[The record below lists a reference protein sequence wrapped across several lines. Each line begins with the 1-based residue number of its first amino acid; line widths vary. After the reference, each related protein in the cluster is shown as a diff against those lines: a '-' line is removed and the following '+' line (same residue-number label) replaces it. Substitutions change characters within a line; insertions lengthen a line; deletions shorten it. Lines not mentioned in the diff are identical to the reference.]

1 MILFRTYLFV
11 LSYLSCYLK
20 QNFTFYRLC
29 LSDGKNLLYNGQG
42 EKKQHFWLQKSM
54 QTEFCG
60 MEVFMSKIFAS
71 TSPEISEREIRN
83 QNRARKIAADGMV
96 LLENDGTLPLAKG
109 GKIALFGNGAR
120 RTVKG
125 GTGSGDVNSRTVV
138 SVEQG
143 LENAGYEVLTKKW
156 IDAYDSKVQ
165 NAQNVYFSKVRE
177 RIQEK
182 GINAILEIFGEPF
195 TEPEIDAVSE
205 ADITDLDT
213 DIAVYVIARN
223 SGEGK
228 DRTPTPGDFLLHEN
242 EEKSIALLAERFEKL
257 VVVLNV
263 GGVIDTRFLRSCEG
277 INAVLHMSQAGNI
290 GGDALADVLDGT
302 VTPSGHL
309 TDTWAEKYE
318 DYPCAMTYSHMNG
331 DIDDEYHREGI
342 YVGYRYFDTFG
353 VKPAYPFGYGQSYTT
368 FCCTADS
375 VKREKDR
382 IVVQASVTNTG
393 DVYSGREVVQVYV
406 SAPKG
411 KLEKPYQELK
421 AYAKTKLLAPGE
433 KETVTM
439 EFPVASL
446 ASYDEG
452 RASYIL
458 EPGIYY
464 VRVGVNSRKT
474 AVSAALLIE
483 QEIVTEV
490 LKNCLPIDCEM
501 EEMTAEGAV
510 PYTYAGEKEEKKT
523 AEKNA
528 IVIPADAISC
538 TKAKYCDL
546 NAEIPDPG
554 VETKIRMD
562 DVMSGQFTLDQLV
575 GQLTVEEMADLCV
588 GTSRGGLGSVSI
600 VGAASSLVPGA
611 AGDTSSKMIDDRNI
625 RNMVLADGPAGL
637 RLTPYFVTYADG
649 NMIPGVGAAP
659 MPGFELLAEGMPKP
673 EIPEDARHYYQYS
686 TAIPIATL
694 LAQTWDE
701 EAIEAAGDIVGE
713 EMNEFGVTLWL
724 APGMNIHRNPLCGRN
739 FEYYSEDP
747 LVTGKCAAADTRG
760 VQKHP
765 GVGTTIKHFALNTQ
779 EDNRN
784 HENGHVH
791 ERAAR
796 EIYLKGF
803 EIAVKEA
810 QPMSIMTSY
819 NLVNGIHTANSYD
832 LLTSIARQEWGFAG
846 VVMTDWGTTGNMMN
860 SIGDEKYKYGH
871 SSPAEC
877 IRAGNDL
884 IMPGSENDVNDII
897 ASVGASDK
905 GVPYPITKGDLQAC
919 AKHILY
925 ILSKSSCYDG
935 AKAYEGEK

>member
-1 MILFRTYLFV
+1 
-11 LSYLSCYLK
+11 
-20 QNFTFYRLC
+20 
-29 LSDGKNLLYNGQG
+29 
-42 EKKQHFWLQKSM
+42 
-54 QTEFCG
+54 
-60 MEVFMSKIFAS
+60 MS
-71 TSPEISEREIRN
+71 PDISEREIRN
-83 QNRARKIAADGMV
+83 QKRARKIAADGMV
-96 LLENDGTLPLAKG
+96 LLENDGALPLKKG
-109 GKIALFGNGAR
+109 GRIALFGNGAR

-125 GTGSGDVNSRTVV
+125 GTGSGDVNSRSVV

-143 LENAGYEVLTKKW
+143 LENAGYEVLTKQW
-156 IDAYDSKVQ
+156 MDVYDAKVEQ
-165 NAQNVYFSKVRE
+165 ARNAYFAKIKEV
-177 RIQEK
+177 IEK
-182 GINAILEIFGEPF
+182 EGLAAILTMFGEPF
-195 TEPEIDAVSE
+195 TEPVIDAVTE
-205 ADITDLDT
+205 DDLAGVDT
-213 DIAVYVIARN
+213 DTAVYVIARN

-242 EEKSIALLAERFEKL
+242 EQKSMELLAKKFEKL
-257 VVVLNV
+257 IVILNV

-277 INAVLHMSQAGNI
+277 INAILHMSQAGNI

-318 DYPCAMTYSHMNG
+318 DYPCAMTFSHMNG

-353 VKPAYPFGYGQSYTT
+353 VKPAYPFGYGGSYTT
-368 FCCTADS
+368 FS
-375 VKREKDR
+375 VETKKVERIEDR
-382 IVVQASVTNTG
+382 IRLQVDVTNTG
-393 DVYSGREVVQVYV
+393 SEYSGREVVQVYV
-406 SAPKG
+406 SAPAG

-421 AYAKTKLLAPGE
+421 AYAKTGVLAPGE
-433 KETVTM
+433 SETLILSYPIAAM
-439 EFPVASL
+439 ASF
-446 ASYDEG
+446 DEG
-452 RASYIL
+452 RASYVL
-458 EPGIYY
+458 EPGTYY
-464 VRVGVNSRKT
+464 VRVGVNSRAT
-474 AVSAALLIE
+474 SVGAALVVE
-483 QEIVTEV
+483 KEVMTEV
-490 LKNCLPIDCEM
+490 LKNCLSLDCEF
-501 EEMTAEGAV
+501 EELSAAGAV
-510 PYTYAGEKEEKKT
+510 PYTYEKEAEEK
-523 AEKNA
+523 AA
-528 IVIPADAISC
+528 ADAAPIVIPQSAVVC
-538 TKAKYCDL
+538 KKAEYCDE
-546 NAEIPDPG
+546 NPQIPDPG
-554 VETKIRMD
+554 VSEKITMD
-562 DVMSGQFTLDQLV
+562 DVMKGKYTLDQLV
-575 GQLTVEEMADLCV
+575 GQLSVEEMADLCV
-588 GTSRGGLGSVSI
+588 GTSRGGFGAVSI

-611 AGDTSSKMIDDRNI
+611 AGDTSSRMIDDRNI

-649 NMIPGVGAAP
+649 NLIPGVGAAP
-659 MPGFELLAEGMPKP
+659 MPGFELLAQGMPKP
-673 EIPEDARHYYQYS
+673 EIPEDACHYYQYS

-701 EAIEAAGDIVGE
+701 AAVEAAGDIVGE

-819 NLVNGIHTANSYD
+819 NLINGIHAANNYD

-846 VVMTDWGTTGNMMN
+846 VVMTDWGTTGNMMGVL
-860 SIGDEKYKYGH
+860 GDQKYKYGD
-871 SSPAEC
+871 SSSAEC

-884 IMPGSENDVNDII
+884 IMPGSENDVNDIV
-897 ASVGASDK
+897 AAVGAQRGS
-905 GVPYPITKGDLQAC
+905 VPYPITKGDLQAC
-919 AKHILY
+919 VKHILT
-925 ILSKSSCYDG
+925 ILAKSSCYDG
-935 AKAYEGEK
+935 AQPYQV